1 MKVHELAPAPGAKK
15 RPKRVARGTGGRGGK
30 TAGRGTKGQRA
41 RGTVPVGFEGG
52 QMPLKQRVPKLKGF
66 NNPFRVEYQAV
77 NLHTL
82 GDLVEKLG
90 DATVTPEV
98 LVANGVVRK
107 GAFVKVLAR
116 GEIST
121 KVDVHVH
128 AVSKAA
134 EAAITDA
141 GGSVTLIQLPFRE
154 EGKAGRPAAKGNQF
168 TNR

>member
-1 MKVHELAPAPGAKK
+1 MKVHELAPAPGAKR

-41 RGTVPVGFEGG
+41 RNTVAVGFEGG

-82 GDLVEKLG
+82 GDLVEKTG
-90 DATVTPEV
+90 NAKVDPEV

-107 GAFVKVLAR
+107 KSFVKVLAR

-121 KVDVHVH
+121 KVDLHVH
-128 AVSKAA
+128 AISSAA
-134 EAAITDA
+134 EAAVTAA
-141 GGSVTLIQLPFRE
+141 GGTVTLIELPFRE
-154 EGKAGRPAAKGNQF
+154 EGKAGRPAVKGNQF
-168 TNR
+168 ANR